1 MTSAINE
8 KPHMALDLDNRVIV
22 ITGGAGL
29 LGQTF
34 TRAVASQ
41 GGRPVIADIR
51 IDDAENVARQINREI
66 GSDRVSAVEID
77 ITSKVSLKKA
87 IQDIHSKFGQIDA
100 LVNNAYPRN
109 KNYGRKFEEVEY
121 SDFCENINL
130 HLGGYFLTSQQFALF
145 FKEQGHGNIVTVS
158 SIYGVMA
165 PRFDIYADTQ
175 MTMPVEYAA
184 IKSALIHLNAYMLKY
199 FQGSGIRFNGLSP
212 GGIFDSQPESFLKKY
227 STYSQ
232 SKGMLDP
239 VDIVGTLIFLL
250 SEQSRY
256 INGQNVVVDD
266 GWSK

>member
-51 IDDAENVARQINREI
+51 IDDAENVARQINHDLE
-66 GSDRVSAVEID
+66 SDRVSAVEID
-77 ITSKVSLKKA
+77 ITSKVSLQKA
-87 IQDIHSKFGQIDA
+87 IHKVHSKFGQIDA

-199 FQGSGIRFNGLSP
+199 FQGSGIRFNCLSP